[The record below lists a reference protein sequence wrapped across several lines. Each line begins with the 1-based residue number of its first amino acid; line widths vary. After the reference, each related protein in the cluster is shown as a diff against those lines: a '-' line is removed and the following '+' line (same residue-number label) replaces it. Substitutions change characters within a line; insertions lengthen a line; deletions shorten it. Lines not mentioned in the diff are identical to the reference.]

1 MKEEDV
7 RQLEE
12 LISKMI
18 DSLQKQ
24 VVEKVPEYGT
34 FDVVYEREDVSDLHI
49 GLSHLILK
57 VCNVQ
62 YVGRE
67 TERFLE
73 FAAVN
78 YPNPYGAETVVG
90 FGSTQDIIAKLK
102 EEGLVDLLAKKV
114 KSLADEI
121 DYIESHPY
129 G

>member
-1 MKEEDV
+1 
-7 RQLEE
+7 
-12 LISKMI
+12 
-18 DSLQKQ
+18 
-24 VVEKVPEYGT
+24 
-34 FDVVYEREDVSDLHI
+34 VYEREDVSDLHI

-90 FGSTQDIIAKLK
+90 FGSTQDILARLK
-102 EEGLVDLLAKKV
+102 EEGLVDVLVKKV
-114 KSLADEI
+114 SKLAEDI
-121 DYIESHPY
+121 DYEERHPY

>member
-1 MKEEDV
+1 MAEDV

-90 FGSTQDIIAKLK
+90 FGSTQDILARLK
-102 EEGLVDLLAKKV
+102 EEGLVDVLVKKV
-114 KSLADEI
+114 SKLAEDI
-121 DYIESHPY
+121 DYEERHPY

>member
-1 MKEEDV
+1 MEEDV

-12 LISKMI
+12 LIRKMI
-18 DSLQKQ
+18 LSLQKQ

-67 TERFLE
+67 TERFLT

-90 FGSTQDIIAKLK
+90 FGSTQDILNRLK
-102 EEGLVDLLAKKV
+102 ETTLLDTLVKKV
-114 KSLADEI
+114 TKLAQDI
-121 DYIESHPY
+121 DF
-129 G
+129 

>member
-1 MKEEDV
+1 MKEENM

-78 YPNPYGAETVVG
+78 YPSPYGATSVVG
-90 FGSTQDIIAKLK
+90 YGDTQDILARLK
-102 EEGLVDLLAKKV
+102 EEGLVDVLVKKV
-114 KSLADEI
+114 SKLAEDI
-121 DYIESHPY
+121 DYEERHPY

>member
-1 MKEEDV
+1 MKEENV
-7 RQLEE
+7 RRLEE

-67 TERFLE
+67 TERF
-73 FAAVN
+73 
-78 YPNPYGAETVVG
+78 
-90 FGSTQDIIAKLK
+90 
-102 EEGLVDLLAKKV
+102 
-114 KSLADEI
+114 
-121 DYIESHPY
+121 
-129 G
+129 